1 MARKVLLILSFLLP
15 SSTLL
20 ILPYTVSDPINLPK
34 MVALAVF
41 ACVMAAMLLTNFK
54 EFLQPKYRQTL
65 ILSFLFMANLFV
77 LMINFRESLGEVF
90 YGVPGRNTGVL
101 TYLAFLIVLLAS
113 VYISNDTAISRI
125 FYLLIGCG
133 LVLIIYGFIQAA
145 GYEPFP
151 YVSIYES
158 NVFGT
163 FGNPNF
169 QSAFLGMISVLLV
182 PVVLV
187 SNLRLIYRVFGGVL
201 LLASLYGIVLTNSI
215 QGFFNFIIGTAVMTF
230 LYFKL
235 KNMKILSMFTLAITV
250 LGIASVAAAFFKV
263 GPLSELIYKSSMAAR
278 VYYWD
283 TAIRIALDK
292 PFFGVGPDK
301 YGDWLRHYRTSAE
314 VKTNLTADSSHS
326 VYFDILSGGG
336 FPLFGIYLGITAL
349 TILSISR
356 TIRRLESVNILYIGL
371 VGLWVSHQA
380 QSLISI
386 GHIGVAV
393 WGWVFSGLIIG
404 YEIQSRNLPQE
415 INEKPMKKAASAN
428 SESQAAKVVVATAV
442 GLIIGLIIALP
453 PFVSAQRHY
462 NSFKTGNGEAIMAAT
477 VSKPYN
483 RNSFFNTISVLRA
496 NNYTAQALELAEQA
510 SIKFPKSYA
519 AWKLVF
525 DLAPEGSKSREKA
538 LESLQFLD
546 PNNSQYCNMCVNR
559 TPE

>member
-1 MARKVLLILSFLLP
+1 
-15 SSTLL
+15 
-20 ILPYTVSDPINLPK
+20 

-182 PVVLV
+182 PVILV

-263 GPLSELIYKSSMAAR
+263 GPLSELIYKGSMAAR

-477 VSKPYN
+477 ISKPYN

-510 SIKFPKSYA
+510 SIKFPKSYS

-559 TPE
+559 SPE

>member
-1 MARKVLLILSFLLP
+1 MSASARKVLFIFSFLLP

-34 MVALAVF
+34 MVALVVL
-41 ACVMAAMLLTNFK
+41 ACVIAAVLMTNFK
-54 EFLQPKYRQTL
+54 EFLQPKYRPIL
-65 ILSFLFMANLFV
+65 ILSFLFMVNLFI
-77 LMINFRESLGEVF
+77 LMIKFRESIGEVF
-90 YGVPGRNTGVL
+90 YGVPGRNTGAL

-113 VYISNDTAISRI
+113 VYISNDTSVTRV
-125 FYLLIGCG
+125 FYLLFGCG

-145 GYEPFP
+145 GHEPFP
-151 YVSIYES
+151 YVNIYES

-182 PVVLV
+182 PYILV
-187 SNLRLIYRVFGGVL
+187 SNLGVIYRVFGGVL
-201 LLASLYGIVLTNSI
+201 LLASLYGIELTNSI

-235 KNMKILSMFTLAITV
+235 KNMKILSMLTLTITV

-263 GPLSELIYKSSMAAR
+263 GPLSDLIYKGSMAAR

-283 TAIRIALDK
+283 TAFRIALDK

-301 YGDWLRHYRTSAE
+301 YGDWLRHYRTAAE
-314 VKTNLTADSSHS
+314 VQTNLTADSSHS

-336 FPLFGIYLGITAL
+336 FPLFVIYLGITVL
-349 TILSISR
+349 TILSIFR
-356 TIRRLESVNILYIGL
+356 TVRRLESVNILYIAL

-404 YEIQSRNLPQE
+404 YEIHTRNLPQE
-415 INEKPMKKAASAN
+415 LNERPIKKFTSAN
-428 SESQAAKVVVATAV
+428 SDSQAAKVVVASAV
-442 GLIIGLIIALP
+442 GLLIGLVIALP
-453 PFVSAQRHY
+453 PFVSAQRYY
-462 NSFKTGNGEAIMAAT
+462 NSFKTGNGEVIRAAT

-483 RNSFFNTISVLRA
+483 RNSFFYTINVLQS
-496 NNYTAQALELAEQA
+496 NKYTAQALELAKEA
-510 SIKFPKSYA
+510 TTKFPNSYS
-519 AWKLVF
+519 AWKLVV
-525 DLAPEGSKSREKA
+525 DLAPVGSENYEQAIKRLHEI
-538 LESLQFLD
+538 D
-546 PNNSQYCNMCVNR
+546 PNNPQFARN
-559 TPE
+559 

>member
-182 PVVLV
+182 PVILV

-263 GPLSELIYKSSMAAR
+263 GPLSELIYKGSMAAR

-477 VSKPYN
+477 ISKPYN

-510 SIKFPKSYA
+510 SIKFPKSYS

-559 TPE
+559 SPE